1 MATISNTT
9 YALVGV
15 TLPATSATYDLV
27 PTDLNGNVFEKIYID
42 VDATNGDVTINLP
55 NIATF
60 GRVFNFEL
68 VVTRI
73 DSSLNSVNIVPFSSV
88 VPVVQQYIGSSTLAQ
103 IATRYESLVLSPIN
117 DNGWA
122 SEATG
127 GGSLT
132 VPATVAGLN
141 QANLALAQYVDA
153 AVGTMLMVVD
163 YNATGT
169 GCTIVKTTV
178 ANGDYQ
184 DWFILATDGLAD
196 TGAIGTN
203 PI

>member
-27 PTDLNGNVFEKIYID
+27 PTDLNGNVFEKIYVD

-55 NIATF
+55 NISVF

-73 DSSLNSVNIVPFSSV
+73 DNSLNSVNVVPFASV
-88 VPVVQQYIGSSTLAQ
+88 VPLIQQYIGSATLSQ
-103 IATRYESLVLSPIN
+103 IATRYESLVLSPVN

-122 SEATG
+122 SESTG
-127 GGSLT
+127 GGS
-132 VPATVAGLN
+132 VSIPATVGGLV
-141 QANLALAQYVDA
+141 QANLSLAQYVDA
-153 AVGTMLMVVD
+153 AVGTIYMVVD

-169 GCTIVKTTV
+169 GCTLVKTTL

-184 DWFILATDGLAD
+184 DWFILASDGIAD